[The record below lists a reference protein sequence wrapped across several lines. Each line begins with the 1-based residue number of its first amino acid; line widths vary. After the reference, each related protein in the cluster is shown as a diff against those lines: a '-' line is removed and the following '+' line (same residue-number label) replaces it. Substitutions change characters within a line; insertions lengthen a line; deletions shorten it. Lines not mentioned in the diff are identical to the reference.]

1 MVWLIA
7 GIGILVVI
15 GLFVAAMNRF
25 YRKATRERAL
35 IRTGAGGK
43 RVVMDGG
50 CWVLPFL
57 HQVESVDMRTVHVE
71 VRRNGERAVLTADRL
86 RVDITASFHVRVV
99 PTEDGIATAAQA
111 LGARSLNQE
120 RIADFLSSHFVNA
133 IQGVA
138 AARTMDTLHEERTAF
153 ISDIRTALQGELETS
168 GLALESVSLT
178 QFDQTPLAA
187 IDENN
192 AFNAVGM
199 RRLAE
204 LITENRRRRKEIEAE
219 AEVAIHRTELET
231 FKSQVN
237 IGIEREQAEIEKRI
251 ETERLGAL
259 ADRRIAEERERAEA
273 EAGRARLRR
282 EQDVR
287 QAEIERDRSIRKE
300 EVEALQ
306 SVELARLQSQ
316 IELAES
322 KVLESKAQAEAERS
336 RSLIV
341 SAEEEVRSTRERLAA
356 EREREIAVVGAAR
369 EAETVLRRAKGE
381 SAAEVAQAEGHA
393 QASGHRVQALRE
405 ERAAEAESIAA
416 QIAAENEM
424 SAELIAM
431 RLEERRLK
439 ILPRMASKMARP
451 LRSLRDIRIHQISG
465 LGSASGA
472 EGRTSLGANV
482 DDLLDLAFRMPA
494 VRKLGE
500 AVGAEIVTGERE
512 EPSRKNKSGPSNRKT

>member
-1 MVWLIA
+1 
-7 GIGILVVI
+7 
-15 GLFVAAMNRF
+15 MNRF

-287 QAEIERDRSIRKE
+287 QARFPSPRRPPRATTISSPATVSSPRASLLSAAMITVPAGTGIRRS
-300 EVEALQ
+300 AP
-306 SVELARLQSQ
+306 ARP
-316 IELAES
+316 
-322 KVLESKAQAEAERS
+322 V
-336 RSLIV
+336 RSLPCPCRPR
-341 SAEEEVRSTRERLAA
+341 SARKRLLKRKSTR
-356 EREREIAVVGAAR
+356 
-369 EAETVLRRAKGE
+369 VLR
-381 SAAEVAQAEGHA
+381 
-393 QASGHRVQALRE
+393 
-405 ERAAEAESIAA
+405 
-416 QIAAENEM
+416 
-424 SAELIAM
+424 
-431 RLEERRLK
+431 
-439 ILPRMASKMARP
+439 
-451 LRSLRDIRIHQISG
+451 
-465 LGSASGA
+465 LGSAHSTTSPPSPPSPPSGPPLGMYFSRLKLRQPFPPA
-472 EGRTSLGANV
+472 PASTVIAASSTNFMGGVPRNLLPRTGGFAMHPPARGSARLHAHVLAPVRAPALERHHPVGGGEESVVPAAADVHSRVEPGSALAHDDASSLGRLTREQLDTQSFGVRVAPVLATAACLLVCHRRTLTSLAGRRIPV
-482 DDLLDLAFRMPA
+482 SP
-494 VRKLGE
+494 
-500 AVGAEIVTGERE
+500 
-512 EPSRKNKSGPSNRKT
+512 P